1 MSLTNLPHHLS
12 SDAVTPVL
20 APDTAYRMEP
30 WYEAYMTALFET
42 EKAKVAEE
50 IKRAERLMISRQ
62 REIFG
67 QSPATPER
75 KALDKAFHALR
86 ALQLCLKL

>member
-1 MSLTNLPHHLS
+1 MALANVPLRLATESG
-12 SDAVTPVL
+12 TPVL
-20 APDTAYRMEP
+20 APDVAYRMEP
-30 WYEAYMTALFET
+30 WYEAYMAALFEP
-42 EKAKVAEE
+42 ERPKLAENL
-50 IKRAERLMISRQ
+50 KLAERLMVSRQ

-67 QSPATPER
+67 QSTATPER